1 MPSCANAKRPSAA
14 ARRSKKTVAPP
25 PRHRMSRANSNRVGQ
40 TQDSNHMKRRVVNS
54 FVLFDVVYTDGSRSS
69 NRKIP
74 RSVVDSL
81 DGPDA
86 IKAAI
91 EAQDRDIALASGRA
105 QADVKSVTRSRT

>member
-1 MPSCANAKRPSAA
+1 MPSCANAKRLSAA
-14 ARRSKKTVAPP
+14 ARRNRTTPPPP
-25 PRHRMSRANSNRVGQ
+25 PRHRMNRANNSRAGQ
-40 TQDSNHMKRRVVNS
+40 TQDSKHMKRRVVNS

-86 IKAAI
+86 VKAAI
-91 EAQDRDIALASGRA
+91 EAQDREIALAS
-105 QADVKSVTRSRT
+105 